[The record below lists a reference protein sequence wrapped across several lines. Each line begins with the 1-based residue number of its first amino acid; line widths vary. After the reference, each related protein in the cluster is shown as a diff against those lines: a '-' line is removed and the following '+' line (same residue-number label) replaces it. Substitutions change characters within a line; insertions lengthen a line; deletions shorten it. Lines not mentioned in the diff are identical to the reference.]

1 MSDYERI
8 KTVLKTSIQNHL
20 GQGGMVYLLAEWGM
34 GDSESSHG
42 KRGNC
47 TADPTGNSLK
57 CASERQVVKSQDNG
71 EVDLFPLSN
80 QVS

>member
-1 MSDYERI
+1 
-8 KTVLKTSIQNHL
+8 
-20 GQGGMVYLLAEWGM
+20 MVYLLAEWGM
-34 GDSESSHG
+34 GDSELSHG

-57 CASERQVVKSQDNG
+57 CASDRQVIKSQNNG

-80 QVS
+80 QVSFLFP